1 MQDLNQSLKDVL
13 YMVSNIIEKDSNRNY
28 GDRDKYLH
36 KLHITWNDFIN
47 NHPESLSLLDL
58 VLKDSI
64 YFKADITLDMNLNPW
79 KYSTHCNNNTVYM
92 YYLNAW
98 YYFNLSSKQWLISS
112 INSKFILKTFL
123 SHPNNLSKTNNNL
136 RILLSKH

>member
-1 MQDLNQSLKDVL
+1 MSQLIKMTHINLTLINVWNIFVKDLEVNNMQDLNQSLKDVL

-79 KYSTHCNNNTVYM
+79 KYSTQQTIR
-92 YYLNAW
+92 
-98 YYFNLSSKQWLISS
+98 SSMAK
-112 INSKFILKTFL
+112 
-123 SHPNNLSKTNNNL
+123 NL
-136 RILLSKH
+136 RPHTLPHLPNPL